1 MKQTTKPEQAK
12 HRSKIGGQAL
22 IEGVMMKGVHT
33 GAMACR
39 LPDGTID
46 VETWEEHNGKEMPW
60 YRKCPFVRG
69 SFNFVI
75 SMRDGYRCL
84 MKSAEKQMT
93 EEEKEKLE
101 RNSALCGLTQSEYVR
116 QLCRGIHP
124 KPKPPDVFWRLMDE
138 LYKAHSDLKECTKYE
153 PSALELCTEI
163 ERLVLDLQ
171 EAI

>member
-1 MKQTTKPEQAK
+1 MKSQLIAK
-12 HRSKIGGQAL
+12 VVMSGFTGGAFAAYDQRLNRHAVADSQIRHSLAYLRYLAGKLMPHYHRSDFLRYRIK
-22 IEGVMMKGVHT
+22 V
-33 GAMACR
+33 R
-39 LPDGTID
+39 L
-46 VETWEEHNGKEMPW
+46 
-60 YRKCPFVRG
+60 
-69 SFNFVI
+69 
-75 SMRDGYRCL
+75 
-84 MKSAEKQMT
+84 T

-138 LYKAHSDLKECTKYE
+138 LYKAHSDLKECAKYE
-153 PSALELCTEI
+153 PSALKLCAEI